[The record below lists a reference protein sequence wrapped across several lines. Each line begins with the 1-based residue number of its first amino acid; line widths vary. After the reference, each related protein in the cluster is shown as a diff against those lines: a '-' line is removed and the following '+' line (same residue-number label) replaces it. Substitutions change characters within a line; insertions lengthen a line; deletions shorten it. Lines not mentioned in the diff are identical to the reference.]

1 MARPR
6 RTFPIRQV
14 RPSRAAAQRI
24 PTFVSAALGTVDWPQ
39 WFASEDYRVYTN
51 LQVFG
56 GGLALYAGKPPT
68 LQALV
73 AGMQAV
79 FDFARINAPWPPPG
93 GPSGGSKVD
102 MAAAAA
108 IEAARVM
115 YDEGSIRTALG
126 ALQPRWEGKGDALP
140 SVRAMRGTR

>member
-1 MARPR
+1 MATPR

-14 RPSRAAAQRI
+14 RPARAAAQRI
-24 PTFVSAALGTVDWPQ
+24 PSFVSAALGTVDWSQ
-39 WFASEDYRVYTN
+39 WYANEDYRVYTN

-73 AGMQAV
+73 ASMQAV
-79 FDFARINAPWPPPG
+79 FDFARINAPAPPG
-93 GPSGGSKVD
+93 GNGSKAD

-108 IEAARVM
+108 IEVARLM
-115 YDEGSIRTALG
+115 FDETSIRTALA
-126 ALQPRWEGKGDALP
+126 ALQPRWEGKHGALP
-140 SVRAMRGTR
+140 SVRSMRGGR